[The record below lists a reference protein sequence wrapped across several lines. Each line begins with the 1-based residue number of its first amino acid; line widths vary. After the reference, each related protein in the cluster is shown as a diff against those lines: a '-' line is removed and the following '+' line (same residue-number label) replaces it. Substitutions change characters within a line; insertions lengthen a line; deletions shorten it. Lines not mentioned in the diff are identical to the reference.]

1 MRYAYGVMRPGKVMQ
16 VLEDGVI
23 KASAPGLFSDQD
35 DPELLPPIYPPFFTP
50 HANAFSS
57 VKVGDEV
64 WILNFTGNSLQLHW
78 FRKDYEYII
87 TLLSVFEENLN
98 EIINK
103 PDLVYI
109 NIEIAPNYNN
119 KENVIA
125 EIKEALKAAMDPTR
139 LALMCKYMDDNDGDT
154 DYYLWNMGFE
164 NIYQYISDLT

>member
-1 MRYAYGVMRPGKVMQ
+1 MKDNELIIVDIIKVIENTDR
-16 VLEDGVI
+16 L
-23 KASAPGLFSDQD
+23 S
-35 DPELLPPIYPPFFTP
+35 
-50 HANAFSS
+50 
-57 VKVGDEV
+57 
-64 WILNFTGNSLQLHW
+64 
-78 FRKDYEYII
+78 RKDYEYII

-103 PDLVYI
+103 SDLVYI

-119 KENVIA
+119 KENVIL

>member
-1 MRYAYGVMRPGKVMQ
+1 MANINDYIDKVTNDPIYNRVMKDNA
-16 VLEDGVI
+16 LIIADVI
-23 KASAPGLFSDQD
+23 KVIENTDRLS
-35 DPELLPPIYPPFFTP
+35 
-50 HANAFSS
+50 
-57 VKVGDEV
+57 
-64 WILNFTGNSLQLHW
+64 
-78 FRKDYEYII
+78 RKDYEYII

-103 PDLVYI
+103 SDLVYI

-119 KENVIA
+119 KENVIV

>member
-1 MRYAYGVMRPGKVMQ
+1 MADINYYIDKVTNDPIYSRVMKDNELIIV
-16 VLEDGVI
+16 DVI
-23 KASAPGLFSDQD
+23 KVIENTDRLS
-35 DPELLPPIYPPFFTP
+35 
-50 HANAFSS
+50 
-57 VKVGDEV
+57 
-64 WILNFTGNSLQLHW
+64 
-78 FRKDYEYII
+78 RKDYEYII

-103 PDLVYI
+103 SDLVYI
-109 NIEIAPNYNN
+109 NIEIVPNYNN

>member
-1 MRYAYGVMRPGKVMQ
+1 MADINYYIDKVTN
-16 VLEDGVI
+16 D
-23 KASAPGLFSDQD
+23 
-35 DPELLPPIYPPFFTP
+35 PIYSRIMKD
-50 HANAFSS
+50 NELII
-57 VKVGDEV
+57 VDIIKVIENTDR
-64 WILNFTGNSLQLHW
+64 LS
-78 FRKDYEYII
+78 RKDYEYII

-103 PDLVYI
+103 SDLVYI

-119 KENVIA
+119 KENVIL

>member
-1 MRYAYGVMRPGKVMQ
+1 MADINYYIDKVTNDPIYSRVMKDNE
-16 VLEDGVI
+16 LIIADVI
-23 KASAPGLFSDQD
+23 KVIENTDRLS
-35 DPELLPPIYPPFFTP
+35 
-50 HANAFSS
+50 
-57 VKVGDEV
+57 
-64 WILNFTGNSLQLHW
+64 
-78 FRKDYEYII
+78 RKDYEYII

>member
-1 MRYAYGVMRPGKVMQ
+1 MANINDYIDKVTN
-16 VLEDGVI
+16 D
-23 KASAPGLFSDQD
+23 
-35 DPELLPPIYPPFFTP
+35 PIYNRVMKD
-50 HANAFSS
+50 NALIIADII
-57 VKVGDEV
+57 KVIESTDR
-64 WILNFTGNSLQLHW
+64 LS
-78 FRKDYEYII
+78 RKDYEYII

-109 NIEIAPNYNN
+109 NIEIVPNYNN

>member
-1 MRYAYGVMRPGKVMQ
+1 MANINDYIDKVTN
-16 VLEDGVI
+16 D
-23 KASAPGLFSDQD
+23 
-35 DPELLPPIYPPFFTP
+35 PIYNRVMKD
-50 HANAFSS
+50 NALIIADII
-57 VKVGDEV
+57 KVIESTDR
-64 WILNFTGNSLQLHW
+64 LS
-78 FRKDYEYII
+78 RKDYEYII

-103 PDLVYI
+103 SDLVYI
-109 NIEIAPNYNN
+109 NIEIVPNYNN